1 MPAPSPDE
9 VVIENL
15 HKGFDGKPVL
25 QGVNLRISRGELVAI
40 VGGSGCGKTVLLK
53 HITGHLQGD
62 RGRVM
67 VANHAVEPDPHG
79 NAPLLDV
86 GRASEDQLDQVREH
100 WAVVFQRNAL
110 LTGDVFDNLAML
122 PREQRSMTDAQI
134 LPLARKALADV
145 GLDPQAVMHR
155 DRDMLSGGMAK
166 RVAVARALV
175 MDPVLVLY
183 DEPTSGLDP
192 EMCVQIHDLIH
203 ATHAAQPAL
212 ASSRAGVVRTSIV
225 VTHDTELLRR
235 LRPRVVMLHGGRV
248 LFDGSFEAF
257 TASDDAHIAPYLA
270 QMHVLNA
277 RDHGN

>member
-1 MPAPSPDE
+1 MAAAPAPE
-9 VVIENL
+9 VVIEDL

-25 QGVNLRISRGELVAI
+25 QGVNLRIGRGELVAI

-62 RGRVM
+62 RGRVL
-67 VANHAVEPDPHG
+67 VANHALTPGAKGD
-79 NAPLLDV
+79 APLLDV
-86 GRASEDQLDQVREH
+86 GRATEDELDQVREH

-122 PREQRSMTDAQI
+122 PREQKLMSDAQI

-145 GLDPQAVMHR
+145 GLDPDAVLHR

-192 EMCVQIHDLIH
+192 EMCVQIHDLIR

-212 ASSRAGVVRTSIV
+212 AASRAGVARTSIV